1 MRSKAPT
8 WTFMVKATMDE
19 GKSKI
24 TEVKVACQERKV
36 KNLRARREKNNSG
49 RIRRGARLRK
59 RSKEDGSGRS
69 GRTVFRAECDQRSA
83 EAFVVFVTISAAKNP
98 SASGSWR
105 RW

>member
-36 KNLRARREKNNSG
+36 KN
-49 RIRRGARLRK
+49 
-59 RSKEDGSGRS
+59 
-69 GRTVFRAECDQRSA
+69 FRA
-83 EAFVVFVTISAAKNP
+83 
-98 SASGSWR
+98 
-105 RW
+105 